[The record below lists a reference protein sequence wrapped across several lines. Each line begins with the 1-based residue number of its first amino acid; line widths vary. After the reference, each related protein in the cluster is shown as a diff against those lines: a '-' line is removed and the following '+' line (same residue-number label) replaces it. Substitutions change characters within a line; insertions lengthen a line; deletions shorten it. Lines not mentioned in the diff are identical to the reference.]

1 MDMKI
6 VCHANECSFN
16 KEDLCIGNVARISLH
31 NGVAVCGN
39 YNPVNA
45 NDVKKLELIE
55 GMYQVLVDLLLKD
68 HGDEMDEDIRKY
80 DLCTSADGNVFMTD
94 GTGGAMQDI
103 CFGNDSVTAI
113 VDAINVLKY
122 GRVLTAKEC
131 DE

>member
-1 MDMKI
+1 MKI

-16 KEDLCIGNVARISLH
+16 KEDLCLGNVARISLH
-31 NGVAVCGN
+31 DGVAVCGN
-39 YNPVNA
+39 YNPVNV

-68 HGDEMDEDIRKY
+68 HGDEMDEDIRGY
-80 DLCTSADGNVFMTD
+80 DLYTSADGNVFMTAD
-94 GTGGAMQDI
+94 NFENLQGICSGNECVLAM
-103 CFGNDSVTAI
+103 

-122 GRVLTAKEC
+122 GRVLTVTEC